1 MIDGVVRS
9 LEPRSDIVR
18 LLCQKDALTAVL
30 RMEWRC
36 ARQKQ
41 QGDHLSE
48 TTAASPA
55 NSSGDW
61 DRSLML
67 RGVPPPTQKKKPLH
81 SSDGET
87 NTKQNKNEQ
96 DNKLWIS
103 GRKKIKW
110 SNFIKCDRV
119 L

>member
-18 LLCQKDALTAVL
+18 LLCQKDALTTVL

-61 DRSLML
+61 DQGSHVGLEHGQYL
-67 RGVPPPTQKKKPLH
+67 PCFE
-81 SSDGET
+81 S
-87 NTKQNKNEQ
+87 
-96 DNKLWIS
+96 
-103 GRKKIKW
+103 
-110 SNFIKCDRV
+110 
-119 L
+119 